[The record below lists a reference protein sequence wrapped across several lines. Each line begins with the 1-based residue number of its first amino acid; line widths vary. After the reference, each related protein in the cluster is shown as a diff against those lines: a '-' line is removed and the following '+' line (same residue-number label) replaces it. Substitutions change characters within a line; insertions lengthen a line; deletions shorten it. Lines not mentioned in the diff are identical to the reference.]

1 LHWVI
6 GLKKQEEGRGERLK
20 NRRVPK
26 PLFWISLLIPV
37 LVLLGMLVKPLD
49 TIKNG
54 EEITLATVPID
65 PTDLFYG
72 QYVMLDLEI
81 GRVDIS
87 HLDKKLKGK
96 LQDGMFIEP
105 PLVYV
110 SLEKDQNGIY
120 QAKRVSETIPN
131 RIYIKGKMNPVEER
145 DSDNE
150 TFVTIDY
157 GIERFYVEEGTGLKL
172 EEQSRRGK
180 VLLKVKVKDGYPILT
195 GIKGIES

>member
-1 LHWVI
+1 
-6 GLKKQEEGRGERLK
+6 LK

-131 RIYIKGKMNPVEER
+131 RIYIKGKMNQVEER

-180 VLLKVKVKDGYPILT
+180 VLLKIKVKDGYPILT